1 LYLAEGKSKG
11 QNYSRFLDKPFY
23 RRSTMKNIDEKF
35 IMIRKFFEQNA
46 DPVMVEKYARFF
58 TEKMTNEH
66 RLLFRRTKKK

>member
-1 LYLAEGKSKG
+1 
-11 QNYSRFLDKPFY
+11 
-23 RRSTMKNIDEKF
+23 MKNIDEKF